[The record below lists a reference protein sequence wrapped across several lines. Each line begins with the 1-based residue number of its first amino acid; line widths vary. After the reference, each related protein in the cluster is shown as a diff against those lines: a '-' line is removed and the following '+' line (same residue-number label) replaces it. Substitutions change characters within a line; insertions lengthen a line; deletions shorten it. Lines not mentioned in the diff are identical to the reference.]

1 MSDNRDN
8 RPLGSGRLAGKVAI
22 VVGAGSIGAD
32 ISNGAACAVTFAREG
47 AQVLCAD
54 RNLEAAQDTVRRI
67 KAMVGDGDGGAGGG
81 SGEAFLADV
90 RSAAQIK
97 AMVDHCLARFGRV
110 DILHHNVGVEEFGEL
125 IEVTEESWDR
135 VHAINLKGA
144 MLSNREVVPH
154 MMRQG
159 FGSIINIS
167 SIASRKWSPMQF
179 LSYSTSK
186 AALNHMT
193 RVVARQYAAHQVR
206 CNVIVPGLIDTPH
219 AAALFANEE
228 ELRKGR
234 EMRNARCPMG
244 RQGTAWD
251 VANAALFLASDE
263 SRYVTGLELVVDG
276 GLSL

>member
-1 MSDNRDN
+1 MTQ
-8 RPLGSGRLAGKVAI
+8 RLKDKVVL
-22 VVGAGSIGAD
+22 VVGAGSIGSD

-47 AQVLCAD
+47 ATVICAD
-54 RNLEAAQDTVRRI
+54 RSLQAAAASVQRI
-67 KAMVGDGDGGAGGG
+67 HDIGGIA
-81 SGEAFLADV
+81 EAFEADV
-90 RSAAQIK
+90 RSSEQIGQ
-97 AMVDHCLARFGRV
+97 MVDHCIARFGRIDV
-110 DILHHNVGVEEFGEL
+110 LHHNVGIEEFGDL
-125 IEVTEESWDR
+125 LEVTEESWDR
-135 VHAINLKGA
+135 VHAINLKGP
-144 MLSNREVVPH
+144 MLTAREVVPH
-154 MMRQG
+154 MIRQG
-159 FGSIINIS
+159 GGSIINIS

-193 RVVARQYAAHQVR
+193 RVVARQYAQHQVR

-219 AAALFANEE
+219 AAALFKDEKGAQA
-228 ELRKGR
+228 GR

-263 SRYVTGLELVVDG
+263 SSYVTGLELVVDG

>member
-1 MSDNRDN
+1 MKR
-8 RPLGSGRLAGKVAI
+8 RLEGKIAI
-22 VVGAGSIGAD
+22 VVGAGSIGRD

-54 RNLEAAQDTVRRI
+54 RSLSAAHDTVRRI
-67 KAMVGDGDGGAGGG
+67 EAIGG
-81 SGEAFLADV
+81 SAEAFEADV
-90 RSAAQIK
+90 RNASQIQ
-97 AMVDHCLARFGRV
+97 AMVAHCMARHGRIDV
-110 DILHHNVGVEEFGEL
+110 LHHNVGIEEFGEL

-135 VHAINLKGA
+135 VHAINLKGP
-144 MLSNREVVPH
+144 MLTAREVVPH
-154 MMRQG
+154 MIRQG
-159 FGSIINIS
+159 GGSIINIS

-193 RVVARQYAAHQVR
+193 RVVARQYAQHQVR

-219 AAALFANEE
+219 AAALFKTEE
-228 ELRKGR
+228 EVVKGR

-263 SRYVTGLELVVDG
+263 SSYVTGIELVVDG
-276 GLSL
+276 GLGL